1 MENNNSTDLNE
12 EIQKFWEL
20 ASKLQLEISKKVVGQ
35 ENLIRDMIVALF
47 AGWHILLEGA
57 PGLAKTLTIDTMSK
71 ALDTGFKRIQFTP
84 DLLPSDL
91 VWAKIYNPSKWDFST
106 KFGPIFTNF
115 LLTDEINRAPSKVQS
130 ALLEA
135 MAEKQVT
142 IWDET
147 YKLES
152 PFIVLATQNPIEQEG
167 TYTLPEA
174 QLDRFLLKTIVSY
187 PSEIEE
193 IQIMKNNFIES
204 DVIDKILSKNDI
216 IKYQNLIKNVYCDDK
231 IFNYVKDLVFATRD
245 PKRFWLDKI
254 ANYISYWLSP
264 RASIS
269 IISAAK
275 VLAALDSRD
284 FIIPEDIKEMAYP
297 VFRHRIIL
305 NYDAIADDVKTDDII
320 KILLDNIKII

>member
-1 MENNNSTDLNE
+1 MENNKLNE

-20 ASKLQLEISKKVVGQ
+20 AENLKKEIAKKVVGQ
-35 ENLIRDMIVALF
+35 ETLIRDMIIALF
-47 AGWHILLEGA
+47 AGGHILLEWA

-91 VWAKIYNPSKWDFST
+91 VGTKIYNPSKWDFST

-147 YKLES
+147 YKLEA
-152 PFIVLATQNPIEQEG
+152 PFMVLATQNPIEQEG

-187 PSEIEE
+187 PTEFEE
-193 IQIMKNNFIES
+193 IQIMKNNFEKLDEIQK
-204 DVIDKILSKNDI
+204 VLSKSDI
-216 IKYQNLIKNVYCDDK
+216 IKYQDLIKQVYCDDK
-231 IFNYVKDLVFATRD
+231 IFNYVRDLVFATRE
-245 PKRFWLDKI
+245 PARFGLDKI
-254 ANYISYWLSP
+254 ANYISYGLSP
-264 RASIS
+264 RASIAV
-269 IISAAK
+269 IAGAK
-275 VLAALDSRD
+275 VLAALDWRN

-297 VFRHRIIL
+297 VFRHRIIMS
-305 NYDAIADDVKTDDII
+305 YDAIADEVKTDDII
-320 KILLDNIKII
+320 KILLDNIKVM

>member
-1 MENNNSTDLNE
+1 MEKNILNE

-20 ASKLQLEISKKVVGQ
+20 ADNLKKEIAKKVVGQ
-35 ENLIRDMIVALF
+35 ETLIRDMIVALF
-47 AGWHILLEGA
+47 AGGHILLEGA

-91 VWAKIYNPSKWDFST
+91 VGTKIYNPSKWDFST

-147 YKLES
+147 YKLEA
-152 PFIVLATQNPIEQEG
+152 PFMVLATQNPIEQEG

-187 PSEIEE
+187 PTEFEE
-193 IQIMKNNFIES
+193 IQIMKNNFAKLDEIQK
-204 DVIDKILSKNDI
+204 VLSKSDI
-216 IKYQNLIKNVYCDDK
+216 IKYQDLIKQVYCDDK
-231 IFNYVKDLVFATRD
+231 IFNYVRDLVFATRE
-245 PKRFWLDKI
+245 PARFGLGKI

-269 IISAAK
+269 VIAWAK
-275 VLAALDSRD
+275 VLAALDGRN

-297 VFRHRIIL
+297 VFRHRIIMS
-305 NYDAIADDVKTDDII
+305 YDAIADEVKTDDII
-320 KILLDNIKII
+320 KILLDSIKVI